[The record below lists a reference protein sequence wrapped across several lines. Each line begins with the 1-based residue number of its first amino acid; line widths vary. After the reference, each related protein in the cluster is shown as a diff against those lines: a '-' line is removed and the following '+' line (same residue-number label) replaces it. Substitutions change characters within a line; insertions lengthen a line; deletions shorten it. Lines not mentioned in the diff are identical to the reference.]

1 MNIKFFFLSAAIA
14 VFFSCNEEQAEGP
27 VIPQTDE
34 LIPVNISMGLDVKVS
49 DTSFD
54 NGDDVAVYMVNYSD
68 GQPGTLLTSGNHYDA
83 WKYTFGSGWSAAEPM
98 YWLDHTTKAEFYCFH
113 PYAVPYDI
121 NAYRFRTS
129 ADQSTLGAYKASDFV
144 WGKTEGIAPTRET
157 VQLNTNHI
165 LSNIV
170 IMLEPGDGFTTES
183 LAAAGLKVKVND
195 VLTEAVIDI
204 AGGSVSATGTTSDVI
219 PYKDGGCYRA
229 VIVPQTVAD
238 GSDLIVVIDGEDEYI
253 LKKGFTFRQ
262 GMKHRFT
269 LKVNRLSNGINVGVG
284 DWGEGENVSGEI

>member
-1 MNIKFFFLSAAIA
+1 MNIKYLFLPA
-14 VFFSCNEEQAEGP
+14 VLAVLFSCNEKQVDGP
-27 VIPQTDE
+27 VAPPAEDP
-34 LIPVNISMGLDVKVS
+34 IPVTISMGLEAKVS
-49 DTSFD
+49 DTEFD
-54 NGDDVAVYMVNYSD
+54 EGDQVAVYMVNYSD
-68 GQPGTLLTSGNHYDA
+68 GQPGTLQTSGNHYDA
-83 WKYTFGSGWSAAEPM
+83 WKYTFGSGWSADEPM

-113 PYAVPYDI
+113 PYAVPSDI
-121 NAYRFRTS
+121 NAYHFRTS
-129 ADQSTLGAYKASDFV
+129 ADQSTLAAYKASDFV
-144 WGKTEGIAPTRET
+144 WGKTGGIAPTRET

-195 VLTEAVIDI
+195 VFTEAVIDI
-204 AGGSVSATGTTSDVI
+204 ADGSVSATGTTSDVT
-219 PYKDGGCYRA
+219 PYNEGGYYRA

-238 GSDLIVVIDGEDEYI
+238 GTDLIVVIDGEDEYI

-269 LKVNRLSNGINVGVG
+269 LKVNRLSTVPSAIMMAL
-284 DWGEGENVSGEI
+284 STIRRT